1 MLNITEGGLY
11 SNINELIREMILS
24 DVKDHR
30 RAFLIVPEQQTVLA
44 ESEMARILPAD
55 APLYFEATNFTRLAN
70 TFFRTVGGLD
80 AEYCNKTERA
90 LIMWRAITELSPTL
104 QLTAGQK
111 EVAVGVVDRLLSAVA
126 EMESEGVEWDTLIA
140 KTKELPAAEAR
151 LGGKLTDLT
160 NITTLYKKLVKEKY
174 QDAADDV
181 GVMTKKYTECPN
193 VFENVK
199 FYIDGFTSFTA
210 AQYKFIAT
218 LARYEDVYVFLTI
231 PKEDSEA
238 FEYTEIR
245 RAKRTLI
252 KAADLVGAEKKL
264 TRLPSEQSPFKECCG
279 LIWKTHGTIEGGF
292 DAKEG
297 ALRIVEAPD
306 PYEECDFIATDI
318 LTRVKSGAKFGDF
331 AIISRNSDKY
341 VGILDKALESA
352 GISHFISKERDIES
366 FEAVKLI
373 YAAYAVVLGGFRGE
387 DVISY
392 LKCAPFGITRE
403 EVDLIELYIDT
414 WGISGDD
421 IRDACAWTM
430 SPAGYTMRK
439 GKQDDINL
447 ATVNS
452 IRNRIISPLT
462 SLEAATKKAH
472 TVREHANVLMNY
484 LNEIKLS
491 DTIDARTELLLG
503 LGENEAAERNAL
515 IFGIICD
522 ALDTLVMALDETPTD
537 TEGFF
542 SQLKVAFSNCSIGR
556 IPSNCDAV
564 TVGDADMLRTSDKK
578 HVYLIGV
585 NRTEFPAS
593 ISDSAYLT
601 DRDKSLLG
609 TVGIELGR
617 DSEEKMAKELFY
629 FSRAFSYAKK
639 TVTILYTER
648 NSSFT
653 AVEKDGVVDRIS
665 QITGIQAIKTR
676 ELRGSYMMHSP
687 TAVLNYASE
696 LAKEDKDDVKAAL
709 CNMGYEEKV
718 RISESEA
725 SNVAM
730 SVSKEALA
738 GQYGESLALTQ
749 TRIDAFR
756 DCPLSYFLKYNLKL
770 SENERAEF
778 DARNIGSFI
787 HAILE
792 DFFADV
798 EAGRISLDEIDREKI
813 AKRVASGAVDYLEKL
828 MPDTDRKAK
837 RDEIMIERLCRA
849 TVPVVE
855 GLCKEFQGSRFI
867 PRYFELKIENGND
880 ALPEPARFTAEDGT
894 PVFVYGSIDRVDT
907 CKIDGKVYV
916 RVVDYKTGKKVFSPD
931 DIAEGKNL
939 QMFLYLKSIIDTK
952 NKNFLIN
959 IGTEGGEAPI
969 PAGVIYVKTE
979 LGDVKINT
987 PDENLGREAVD
998 KAQTR
1003 QGMILNDEAS
1013 IGAMNTEYLPVKF
1026 TKDGTPDK
1034 RSENKL
1040 YTLEGWDEISKTLEK
1055 VVSGYA
1061 TRILSGD
1068 ITAKAKGNDACN
1080 YCKFKPFCRAT
1091 K

>member
-1 MLNITEGGLY
+1 MLNIIEGGLY
-11 SNINELIREMILS
+11 SNMNALIKEEILC
-24 DVKDHR
+24 DVKNHR

-44 ESEMARILPAD
+44 ESEMARLLPAD

-80 AEYCNKTERA
+80 IEYCNKTERA
-90 LIMWRAITELSPTL
+90 LIMWRAITELSPGL
-104 QLTAGQK
+104 QLTAGKK
-111 EVAVGVVDRLLSAVA
+111 EVQTGVVERLLAAIA
-126 EMESEGVEWDTLIA
+126 EMDGEGVDWDTLA
-140 KTKELPAAEAR
+140 EKTKELPTAEAR

-160 NITTLYKKLVKEKY
+160 NIASLYKKLVREKY

-181 GVMTKKYTECPN
+181 GVMTKKYTERPD
-193 VFENVK
+193 VFDGVK

-218 LARYEDVYVFLTI
+218 LAKYEDVCVFLTV
-231 PKEDSEA
+231 PKEDGEA

-245 RAKRTLI
+245 RARRTLI
-252 KAADLVGAEKKL
+252 KAADLTKAEKKL
-264 TRLPSEQSPFKECCG
+264 TRLPSAQHPFKECCS
-279 LIWKTHGTIEGGF
+279 LIWKTHGAIEGGF
-292 DAKEG
+292 EG
-297 ALRIVEAPD
+297 NGDTLRIVEAPD

-318 LTRVKSGAKFGDF
+318 LTRVKSGARFSDF
-331 AIISRNSDKY
+331 AIISRSSKKY
-341 VGILDKALESA
+341 IGILDKALESA
-352 GISHFISKERDIES
+352 GISHFISNERDIES

-373 YAAYAVVLGGFRGE
+373 YSAYAIVLGGFKGE
-387 DVISY
+387 DIISY
-392 LKCAPFGITRE
+392 LKSSPFGISRE
-403 EVDLIELYIDT
+403 EVDLVELYIDT
-414 WGISGDD
+414 WGLGGED
-421 IRDACAWTM
+421 IRDARAWTM
-430 SPAGYTMRK
+430 SPAGYTMRR
-439 GKQDDINL
+439 GKQDEINL
-447 ATVNS
+447 AILND
-452 IRNRIISPLT
+452 IRKRLISPLV
-462 SLEAATKKAH
+462 SFEAATKKAH
-472 TVREHANVLMNY
+472 TVREHAKVLMDY
-484 LNEIKLS
+484 LNEIHLS
-491 DTIDARTELLLG
+491 DTADARTELLLK
-503 LGENEAAERNAL
+503 LGETKAAEENSF

-522 ALDTLVMALDETPTD
+522 ALDTLVKALDETPTD
-537 TEGFF
+537 AEGFF
-542 SQLKVAFSNCSIGR
+542 SQLKVTFSNCSVGR

-578 HVYLIGV
+578 HIYLIGV

-609 TVGIELGR
+609 AVGIELGR

-629 FSRAFSYAKK
+629 FSRAFSYAKE
-639 TVTILYTER
+639 TVTILYAER
-648 NSSFT
+648 SASFAT
-653 AVEKDGVVDRIS
+653 VEKDGVVDRIS
-665 QITGIQAIKTR
+665 AITGIKPIKTR
-676 ELRGSYMMHSP
+676 ELNGSYMMHSP
-687 TAVLNYASE
+687 TAALNYTGE
-696 LAKEDKDDVKAAL
+696 LAPEDKGEVKAAL
-709 CNMGYEEKV
+709 CGTGYADKMH
-718 RISESEA
+718 ISERSA
-725 SNVAM
+725 SNTEM
-730 SVSKEALA
+730 TVSKETVA
-738 GQYGESLALTQ
+738 GQYNDSLALTQ

-798 EAGRISLDEIDREKI
+798 EAGRIDINEIDREKI
-813 AKRVASGAVDYLEKL
+813 AKRVACGAVDYLGKL
-828 MPDTDRKAK
+828 MPDAEKKAK

-855 GLCKEFQGSRFI
+855 GLCNEFRGSRFL

-880 ALPEPARFTAEDGT
+880 ALPEPAKFTAEDGT
-894 PVFVYGSIDRVDT
+894 PVYVYGSIDRVDT

-952 NKNFLIN
+952 NKNFLVN

-987 PDENLGREAVD
+987 PDESLGREAVD

-1003 QGMILNDEAS
+1003 QGMILNDEIA
-1013 IGAMNTEYLPVKF
+1013 IGAMNAEYLPVKF
-1026 TKDGTPDK
+1026 TKGGAPDK

-1040 YTLEGWDEISKTLEK
+1040 YTLEGWGEISETLEK

-1068 ITAKAKGNDACN
+1068 ITANAKGNDACS

-1091 K
+1091 R